1 MKFHFHLFLL
11 TLIVYCLYYLFS
23 DSKKNSCSVLQ
34 ELPSSSSLQRQKW
47 QHFHEIFSQN
57 ETHGVV
63 KFSQFKFSKKKNI
76 TSINL
81 LLMRKGTHKFTVSSK
96 TQIVPFFSWN
106 QFHVKNS
113 YIPSEKSCVNV
124 THFFPLFLGHCEFET
139 SLGRGLIVRH
149 HTHQF
154 AIMKY
159 FAYYLG

>member
-1 MKFHFHLFLL
+1 MEYLGMWILYSHKYFIKHKHIISEECYVYVKEMKFHFHLFLL

-23 DSKKNSCSVLQ
+23 ETQKKNSCSVLQ
-34 ELPSSSSLQRQKW
+34 ELPSSSSLQRQNW

-96 TQIVPFFSWN
+96 TNCTFF
-106 QFHVKNS
+106 FVKS
-113 YIPSEKSCVNV
+113 ISRKKLLYS
-124 THFFPLFLGHCEFET
+124 F
-139 SLGRGLIVRH
+139 
-149 HTHQF
+149 
-154 AIMKY
+154 
-159 FAYYLG
+159 